1 MKIGIY
7 GTGKV
12 GRALARKWAPSGHEL
27 KITNAGDTPK
37 LEDLLRETGPVAT
50 AGTAAE
56 VARFGEVLLLA
67 VPWRNAYQLLES
79 AGDLTGKIIIDC
91 TNPVKPDLSGLEIG
105 HTTSAAEEIASR
117 FPDARVVKAYSTVPA
132 SLLGDSR
139 QNQAAPPFLC
149 YCGDD
154 ALAKK
159 VVARLI
165 EDSGFTPLDVGPLRM
180 ARSLEPLVMLYTGLA
195 QTGVNKRVFL
205 TLAPY

>member
-12 GRALARKWAPSGHEL
+12 GSALARKWAPKGHEL

-37 LEDLLRETGPVAT
+37 LEGLLRETGPVAT

-67 VPWRNAYQLLES
+67 VPWRNAYPLLES
-79 AGDLTGKIIIDC
+79 AGDLTGKIVIDC

-105 HTTSAAEEIASR
+105 HTTSAAEEIARR

-132 SLLGDSR
+132 SLLGDPR
-139 QNQAAPPFLC
+139 GNQAAPPFLL

-180 ARSLEPLVMLYTGLA
+180 ARSLEPLAMLYLGLA
-195 QTGVNKRVFL
+195 QTGFNKPGFL
-205 TLAPY
+205 TLVQY